1 MVKKKALGDDPLSW
15 IKSTVPSEKEIQD
28 TDREQIPIE
37 NDLTLTKAPEKAKK
51 PEVPKFQTYEVQL
64 AVRFR
69 NDQVEFLSKL
79 EREVMQN
86 RSPINRKERITK
98 NSILRAI
105 TDATMDLNINT
116 DEIKDEDE
124 LLNRFRQ
131 AIGPRNDR
139 KP

>member
-15 IKSTVPSEKEIQD
+15 IKSTVQSEKENQD
-28 TDREQIPIE
+28 TDREPTSIE
-37 NDLTLTKAPEKAKK
+37 NDLALSKAPDKTKK
-51 PEVPKFQTYEVQL
+51 SEVPKFQTYEVQL

-105 TDATMDLNINT
+105 TDAAMDLNINT
-116 DEIKDEDE
+116 DEIKDEVE

-131 AIGPRNDR
+131 AIGQRNDR